1 MEQRRIMVVE
11 DHAQT
16 RELLQYNL
24 QAAGYDVRA
33 AGAGEQGLEI
43 MDRWRPDLVLLDL
56 MLPEIDGLEVCRRLK
71 QMPALRAVPVIML
84 TARGDEVD
92 RVVGLELG
100 AEDYVVKPF
109 SPRELLLR
117 IKNALR
123 RAGAEPADVE
133 DVWRYEGLVVN
144 FAAHEMEVDGEK
156 RQLTATEH
164 RLLKELVQARGRVL
178 SRDRLLDTVWN
189 TDFEGA
195 SRTVDTHMRRLRAK
209 LDRYADCIETVRG
222 VGYRFR
228 A

>member
-24 QAAGYDVRA
+24 AAAGFDVRTA
-33 AGAGEQGLEI
+33 SGGEQGLET
-43 MDRWRPDLVLLDL
+43 MARWRPDLVLLDIMMPDL
-56 MLPEIDGLEVCRRLK
+56 DGLEVCRRLK
-71 QMPALRAVPVIML
+71 QIPPLRSVPVIML

-123 RAGAEPADVE
+123 RVSTEPASVD
-133 DVWRYEGLVVN
+133 DVWRHEGLLVN
-144 FAAHEMEVDGEK
+144 FAAHEMEVDGAK

-222 VGYRFR
+222 VGYRFK

>member
-1 MEQRRIMVVE
+1 MDQRRIMVVE

-16 RELLQYNL
+16 RELLLYNL
-24 QAAGYDVRA
+24 QAAGYEVRTA
-33 AGAGEQGLEI
+33 PDGAQGLDT
-43 MDRWRPDLVLLDL
+43 MHRWRPDLALLDI
-56 MLPEIDGLEVCRRLK
+56 MLPEMDGLELCRRLK
-71 QMPALRAVPVIML
+71 QVPSLRSVPVIML

-100 AEDYVVKPF
+100 AEDYIVKPF

-117 IKNALR
+117 IKNTLR
-123 RAGAEPADVE
+123 RSAAEPATADE
-133 DVWRYEGLVVN
+133 IWRHEGLVVN
-144 FAAHEMEVDGEK
+144 FAAHEMDVDGEK
-156 RQLTATEH
+156 RPLTATEH

-209 LDRYADCIETVRG
+209 LDGYAECIETVRG
-222 VGYRFR
+222 VGYRLK

>member
-24 QAAGYDVRA
+24 TAAGYEVRTA
-33 AGAGEQGLEI
+33 PDGLQGMEV
-43 MDRWRPDLVLLDL
+43 MGRWRPDLLLLDL
-56 MLPEIDGLEVCRRLK
+56 MLPGMDGFEVCRKLK
-71 QMPALRAVPVIML
+71 QVQTLRGIPVIML

-123 RAGAEPADVE
+123 RSGTEASGLEE
-133 DVWRYEGLVVN
+133 IWRMEGLVLN

-209 LDRYADCIETVRG
+209 LDKYADCIETVRG

>member
-1 MEQRRIMVVE
+1 MDQRRIMVIE

-24 QAAGYDVRA
+24 QAAGYEVRTA
-33 AGAGEQGLEI
+33 AGGEQGLEV
-43 MDRWRPDLVLLDL
+43 MSRWRPDLVLLDI
-56 MLPEIDGLEVCRRLK
+56 MMPELDGLEVCRRLK
-71 QMPALRAVPVIML
+71 RISALRAVPVIML

-123 RAGAEPADVE
+123 RSGADAASAD

-144 FAAHEMEVDGEK
+144 FAAHEMDVDGEK

-209 LDRYADCIETVRG
+209 LDAYADCIETVRG
-222 VGYRFR
+222 VGYRLR

>member
-1 MEQRRIMVVE
+1 MNQRRIMVVE

-24 QAAGYDVRA
+24 QAAGYEVRS
-33 AGAGEQGLEI
+33 AGSGEQGLDA
-43 MDRWRPDLVLLDL
+43 MSRWRPDLVLLDI

-71 QMPALRAVPVIML
+71 QTPSLRGVPVIML
-84 TARGDEVD
+84 TARGEEVD

-100 AEDYVVKPF
+100 AEDYVLKPF

-123 RAGAEPADVE
+123 RTNADPAAMD
-133 DVWRYEGLVVN
+133 DVWRLEGLVLN
-144 FAAHEMEVDGEK
+144 FAAHELEVDGEK

-178 SRDRLLDTVWN
+178 SRDQLLDTVWN

-209 LDRYADCIETVRG
+209 LDAYADCIETVRG
-222 VGYRFR
+222 VGYRFKS
-228 A
+228 

>member
-24 QAAGYDVRA
+24 QAAGYEVRA
-33 AGAGEQGLEI
+33 AGGGEQGLDT
-43 MDRWRPDLVLLDL
+43 MHRWRPDLVLLDI
-56 MLPEIDGLEVCRRLK
+56 MLPEMDGLEVCRRLK
-71 QMPALRAVPVIML
+71 QVASLRTVPVIML

-100 AEDYVVKPF
+100 AEDYIVKPF
-109 SPRELLLR
+109 SPRELILR

-123 RAGAEPADVE
+123 RAGTETAGVD
-133 DVWRYEGLVVN
+133 DIWRHEGLVVN
-144 FAAHEMEVDGEK
+144 FAAHEMDVDGEK

-209 LDRYADCIETVRG
+209 LDAYADCIETVRG
-222 VGYRFR
+222 VGYRFK